1 MRLII
6 PDTHFRSF
14 LESRKLRYKWTS
26 WILRVTISKRHCSR
40 IIRTF
45 VQLVHLLAIETI
57 ARGTLSTFWIGWR
70 RVKISS
76 REDFAKLSVQASSR
90 CVLTFCLPGVLGC
103 AFKRRQ
109 SFLNAFSI
117 SSEVTQLL
125 PAAVAEFLASC
136 KHSSNML
143 STTSERTACAR
154 PDMTYVWPAIQN

>member
-1 MRLII
+1 MNIL
-6 PDTHFRSF
+6 
-14 LESRKLRYKWTS
+14 YK
-26 WILRVTISKRHCSR
+26 RVTISKRHCSR

-57 ARGTLSTFWIGWR
+57 ARRILSTFELAG
-70 RVKISS
+70 VAKIFS

-90 CVLTFCLPGVLGC
+90 CVLTFCLPGMLGC

-154 PDMTYVWPAIQN
+154 SDMIYV

>member
-1 MRLII
+1 MN
-6 PDTHFRSF
+6 
-14 LESRKLRYKWTS
+14 
-26 WILRVTISKRHCSR
+26 ILYERVTISKRHCSR

-57 ARGTLSTFWIGWR
+57 ARRILSTFELAG
-70 RVKISS
+70 VAKISS

-154 PDMTYVWPAIQN
+154 SDMIYV